1 MDIANINALTR
12 SGSYP
17 APRAAVTSGPQRAMT
32 GATRDATAAA
42 RDQQSP
48 VEQVLQGEL
57 LQKRRKIPSYD
68 TADLLDTMRAMDRVL
83 RDTATTAADSAPPR
97 DARRAIATYM
107 QQTII
112 PNTLHGATAAGIID
126 YFV

>member
-12 SGSYP
+12 SVSNS
-17 APRAAVTSGPQRAMT
+17 APRAVVTSGTHRAMT
-32 GATRDATAAA
+32 SATRDATPVV
-42 RDQQSP
+42 RGQQPP

-57 LQKRRKIPSYD
+57 LQKRRKAASYD
-68 TADLLDTMRAMDRVL
+68 TVDLLDTMRAMDRVL
-83 RDTATTAADSAPPR
+83 RDTATTSTATAPPR
-97 DARRAIATYM
+97 DARRAIASYT

-112 PNTLHGATAAGIID
+112 PNTLTGATAAGMID

>member
-17 APRAAVTSGPQRAMT
+17 APHTAVTSGPHRAQT
-32 GATRDATAAA
+32 GSIRVATAAV
-42 RDQQSP
+42 RDRQQTT
-48 VEQVLQGEL
+48 EQVLQGEL
-57 LQKRRKIPSYD
+57 LQKRRKASAHD
-68 TADLLDTMRAMDRVL
+68 TEDLLDSMRVMDRLL
-83 RDTATTAADSAPPR
+83 RDTAATAADSAPPR
-97 DARRAIATYM
+97 DARRAIASYL

-112 PNTLHGATAAGIID
+112 PNTLSGATITGSID

>member
-1 MDIANINALTR
+1 MDIANITALTR

-17 APRAAVTSGPQRAMT
+17 APRAAVTSGTPRAMT
-32 GATRDATAAA
+32 GVTRAATPVVPG
-42 RDQQSP
+42 QPPP

-57 LQKRRKIPSYD
+57 LQKRRKTAAYD
-68 TADLLDTMRAMDRVL
+68 SVDLLDTMRAMDRVL
-83 RDTATTAADSAPPR
+83 RDTATASTDTTAPR
-97 DARRAIATYM
+97 DARRAIATYT

-112 PNTLHGATAAGIID
+112 PNTLTGATAAATID